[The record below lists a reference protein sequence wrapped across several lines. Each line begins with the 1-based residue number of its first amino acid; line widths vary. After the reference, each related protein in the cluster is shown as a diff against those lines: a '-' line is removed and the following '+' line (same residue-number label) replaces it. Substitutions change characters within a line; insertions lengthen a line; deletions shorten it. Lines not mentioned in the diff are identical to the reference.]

1 MAGFADLVLT
11 ASASEGGRL
20 ANVNLDGTEGRTW
33 KWTFDDITD
42 AAGDP
47 VDLTSATCAAAILTD
62 VDGSVLIS
70 VDGTPALTFTGGVG
84 TFTLSAL
91 ASATAGLAAGA
102 TKMKPRACVWFCKIT
117 SGANVVQVWGP
128 SSSNFR
134 IYPE

>member
-33 KWTFDDITD
+33 KWTFDDIND

-47 VDLTSATCAAAILTD
+47 IDLTSATCVAGIITD
-62 VDGSVLIS
+62 IDGTPLIS
-70 VDGTPALTFTGGVG
+70 VGGTPALTFTGGVG
-84 TFTLSAL
+84 TFTLSAT
-91 ASATAGLAAGA
+91 SSDTAGLAVGA
-102 TKMKPRACVWFCKIT
+102 TKTKARPCLWYCKIT
-117 SGANVVQVWGP
+117 SGSNVVQFWGP
-128 SSSNFR
+128 TGSNFR